1 MKKALYLLMALAGLW
16 ACRKEAPPATSGPSP
31 QPASEAS
38 FFTASIGE
46 STPEAKTSF
55 SPKEAG
61 GYSVRW
67 SSGDR
72 ISVNGKE
79 YLLST
84 GAGTQT
90 AHFGPVSGDASAPF
104 KVIYPASIRNNDSQI
119 VLPATQPYA
128 DNSIPAWP
136 MYAESSSNSLTF
148 GAVCGVLK
156 LTLQGTGSV
165 KSIRISADQPV
176 SGAAELVVDSR
187 EPYPLAEITGG
198 NGTLTMTMDAPVSIA
213 EKKVFLFYLPVNE
226 FTNLCI
232 TVTNPKGYSTQ
243 RTANTS
249 QKIDRGKVTGV
260 TLTGL
265 AFDRYNG
272 HRFVNLGLDS
282 GLRWCACNLGAD
294 RPQDAGDFYAWGAL
308 TPYYTSLSPLTWKS
322 DRSNGYVKSYAPYY
336 NGASYSKYTTAG
348 ATLESGDDAVTQ
360 TMGSGFRQATYA
372 EWLELLNNCFILRA
386 SSYHG
391 VTANGFYV
399 FKAKSSLDKGKIK
412 WIDGEAA
419 PSGLDYNSAR
429 DAHIFLPVGGYFD
442 GKTRN
447 NTSDGAFFYLGSLSH
462 SGWSASDVASIN
474 ACCLSIT
481 AGDRILDKANWERY
495 FGFNLR
501 GVRPYSAEESE

>member
-55 SPKEAG
+55 SPKDAG
-61 GYSVRW
+61 GYSVLW

-79 YLLST
+79 YLLSS

-90 AHFGPVSGDASAPF
+90 AHFGPVSGNASAPY
-104 KVIYPASIRNNDSQI
+104 KVIYPAAIRNSNTAI
-119 VLPATQPYA
+119 TLPASQPYA

-136 MYAESSSNSLTF
+136 MYAESSSNELTF

-156 LTLQGTGSV
+156 LSLQGTGSV
-165 KSIRISADQPV
+165 KSIQLSADQPL
-176 SGAAELVVDSR
+176 SGTAELVVDSR
-187 EPYPLAEITGG
+187 EPYPLAEITSG
-198 NGTLTMTMDAPVSIA
+198 NGTITMTMDAPVSIA
-213 EKKVFLFYLPVNE
+213 EKKVFLFYLPINE
-226 FTNLCI
+226 FTNLRI
-232 TVTNPKGYSTQ
+232 TVTNPKGYSAQ
-243 RTANTS
+243 RTANEAK
-249 QKIDRGKVTGV
+249 KIYRGKVTGV

-265 AFDRYNG
+265 TFDRYNG

-294 RPQDAGDFYAWGAL
+294 RPQDAGDFYAWGA
-308 TPYYTSLSPLTWKS
+308 TEPYYASLSPLTWKS

-348 ATLESGDDAVTQ
+348 ATLESGDDAITQ
-360 TMGSGFRQATYA
+360 TMGSGFRQATYP
-372 EWLELLNNCFILRA
+372 EWKELISNCLFLRA

-391 VTANGFYV
+391 VAANGFYV
-399 FKAKSSLDKGKIK
+399 FKAKSSADKGRVVYTA
-412 WIDGEAA
+412 GGAA
-419 PSGLDYNSAR
+419 PSGLTYDSAK
-429 DAHIFLPVGGYFD
+429 DLHIFLPIGGYFD
-442 GKTRN
+442 GTTRGDV
-447 NTSDGAFFYLGSLSH
+447 NTGAYYFTGSLSH
-462 SGWSASDVASIN
+462 TDWSGTDTVGAAY
-474 ACCLSIT
+474 ACSLYIG
-481 AGDRILDKANWERY
+481 GDSGFEKGCYERY

-501 GVRPYSAEESE
+501 GVRPYFTEESE

>member
-1 MKKALYLLMALAGLW
+1 MKKALYLLLALAGLW

-90 AHFGPVSGDASAPF
+90 AHFGPVSGDASAPY
-104 KVIYPASIRNNDSQI
+104 KVIYPASIRSSDTRI
-119 VLPATQPYA
+119 LLPDTQPYA

-187 EPYPLAEITGG
+187 EPYPLANITGG

-213 EKKVFLFYLPVNE
+213 AKKVFLFYLPVNE

-232 TVTNPKGYSTQ
+232 TVTNQKGYSTQ

-260 TLTGL
+260 TLTDL

-282 GLRWCACNLGAD
+282 GLRWCACNVGAQN
-294 RPQDAGDFYAWGAL
+294 PQNPGDYFAWGA
-308 TPYYTSLSPLTWKS
+308 TEPFYTKLSPLTWKS
-322 DRSNGYVKSYAPYY
+322 GKSAGYTLGNAPYY
-336 NGASYSKYTTAG
+336 NGSSYSKYTTVG
-348 ATLESGDDAVTQ
+348 TVLESGDDAVTQ
-360 TMGSGFRQATYA
+360 LMGSGFRQATYT
-372 EWLELLNNCFILRA
+372 EWKELISNCLFLRA

-391 VTANGFYV
+391 VAANGFYV
-399 FKAKSSLDKGKIK
+399 FKAKSSADKGRVVYTA
-412 WIDGEAA
+412 GGAA
-419 PSGLDYNSAR
+419 PSGLTYDSAK
-429 DAHIFLPVGGYFD
+429 DLHIFLPIGGYFD
-442 GKTRN
+442 GTTRGEVD
-447 NTSDGAFFYLGSLSH
+447 TGAYYFTGSLSH
-462 SGWSASDVASIN
+462 TDWSGTDTVGASY
-474 ACCLSIT
+474 ACCLYIG
-481 AGDRILDKANWERY
+481 GDSGFEKGCYERY